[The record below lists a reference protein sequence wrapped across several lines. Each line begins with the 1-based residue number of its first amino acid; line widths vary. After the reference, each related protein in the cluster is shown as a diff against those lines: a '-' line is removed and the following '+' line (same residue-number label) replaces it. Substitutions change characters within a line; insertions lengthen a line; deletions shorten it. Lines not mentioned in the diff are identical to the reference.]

1 MTELLFKQRMF
12 SWFDSYDIYDVNGET
27 RFVVRGRPAW
37 GHKLEIYDR
46 NDRYLGKIQQEVL
59 TFLPRFDL
67 YVGAVCI
74 GQIKK
79 EFTLFRPSFVLDCNG
94 WQVEGNLFEW
104 DYTITDAYGAEVAY
118 LSKELLHVTDTY
130 VLDIPDPQNALLV
143 LMIALAIDAAKCSN
157 SNN

>member
-59 TFLPRFDL
+59 MFLPRFDL
-67 YVGAVCI
+67 YVGAVC
-74 GQIKK
+74 
-79 EFTLFRPSFVLDCNG
+79 NG
-94 WQVEGNLFEW
+94 WQVQGDWLEW
-104 DYTITDAYGAEVAY
+104 EYEVMDGDRRVMRA
-118 LSKELLHVTDTY
+118 SKELLHWTDTY
-130 VLDIPDPQNALLV
+130 AIQVVREEDVLLS
-143 LMIALAIDAAKCSN
+143 LMIVLAIDAAKCSAGD
-157 SNN
+157 

>member
-1 MTELLFKQRMF
+1 M
-12 SWFDSYDIYDVNGET
+12 
-27 RFVVRGRPAW
+27 
-37 GHKLEIYDR
+37 LEIYDR
-46 NDRYLGKIQQEVL
+46 FDNHIGTVQERVL
-59 TFLPRFDL
+59 TFLPKFL
-67 YVGAVCI
+67 MYINGQEI
-74 GQIKK
+74 GEIRK
-79 EFTLFRPSFVLDCNG
+79 ELTFLKPKFTLDCNG

-157 SNN
+157 ANN

>member
-59 TFLPRFDL
+59 PFLPRFDL

-94 WQVEGNLFEW
+94 WQVEGDLWGW
-104 DYTITDAYGAEVAY
+104 DYRIRDGYGRTVAAV
-118 LSKELLHVTDTY
+118 SKELFNWTDTY
-130 VLDIPDPQNALLV
+130 SLDVADSRDALLV
-143 LMIALAIDAAKCSN
+143 LMVALAIDAEKCSN
-157 SNN
+157 D